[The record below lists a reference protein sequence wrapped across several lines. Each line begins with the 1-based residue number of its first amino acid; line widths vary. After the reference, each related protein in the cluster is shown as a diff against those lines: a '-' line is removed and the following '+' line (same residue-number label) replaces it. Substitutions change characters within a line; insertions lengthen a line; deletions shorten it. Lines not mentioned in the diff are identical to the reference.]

1 MVFMDKTKAVIAYIV
16 NYFQCN
22 NSPKNLG
29 KVKLV
34 KILWFADREFMHKY
48 YRQLTNLEY
57 RKMPYGP
64 MPTNIDSLLQ
74 SMEKEAIIKS
84 FEANNGVG
92 YPQQSFMCLK
102 EPNLNDFTA
111 QEISLLDRIIIEL
124 QDKSA
129 TQLSNQTHDELW
141 ESIEQGKIMPLES
154 VFLQDIIPAT
164 QDDVNG

>member
-1 MVFMDKTKAVIAYIV
+1 M
-16 NYFQCN
+16 
-22 NSPKNLG
+22 G
-29 KVKLV
+29 
-34 KILWFADREFMHKY
+34 W
-48 YRQLTNLEY
+48 
-57 RKMPYGP
+57 
-64 MPTNIDSLLQ
+64 
-74 SMEKEAIIKS
+74 
-84 FEANNGVG
+84 G

>member
-57 RKMPYGP
+57 REKCHMVLC
-64 MPTNIDSLLQ
+64 LL
-74 SMEKEAIIKS
+74 
-84 FEANNGVG
+84 
-92 YPQQSFMCLK
+92 
-102 EPNLNDFTA
+102 T
-111 QEISLLDRIIIEL
+111 
-124 QDKSA
+124 
-129 TQLSNQTHDELW
+129 
-141 ESIEQGKIMPLES
+141 
-154 VFLQDIIPAT
+154 
-164 QDDVNG
+164 

>member
-1 MVFMDKTKAVIAYIV
+1 MDKTKAVIAYIV

-84 FEANNGVG
+84 FEANNGVE

>member
-1 MVFMDKTKAVIAYIV
+1 MDKTKAVIAYIV

-92 YPQQSFMCLK
+92 VSPTIFY
-102 EPNLNDFTA
+102 
-111 QEISLLDRIIIEL
+111 
-124 QDKSA
+124 
-129 TQLSNQTHDELW
+129 
-141 ESIEQGKIMPLES
+141 
-154 VFLQDIIPAT
+154 VFKRT
-164 QDDVNG
+164 KFK